1 MKKNKKVKTN
11 IIRLDTRFEEQVA
24 NNLKKFAKLNNQT
37 VNKFISNL
45 VENFL
50 NSQDKSYIKKINL
63 NENLA
68 NNRKHK
74 FLVYFNDDE
83 LTQITNKCENVSLPI
98 STFIRNAAM
107 GKNIINKNDK
117 NIVATLYK
125 LGGLFKHLFT
135 TNNKQNLSK
144 ENNQKMNEILNLI
157 YKKIYELKG

>member
-11 IIRLDTRFEEQVA
+11 IIRIDTRFEEQVA

-50 NSQDKSYIKKINL
+50 NSQDKSDIKKINL

-83 LTQITNKCENVSLPI
+83 LNQIKNKCENVSLPI
-98 STFIRNAAM
+98 STFIRNAAI
-107 GKNIINKNDK
+107 G
-117 NIVATLYK
+117 
-125 LGGLFKHLFT
+125 
-135 TNNKQNLSK
+135 
-144 ENNQKMNEILNLI
+144 
-157 YKKIYELKG
+157 KKIS

>member
-11 IIRLDTRFEEQVA
+11 IIRIDTRFEEQVA

-83 LTQITNKCENVSLPI
+83 LTQIKNKCENVSLPI
-98 STFIRNAAM
+98 STFIRNTAI

-117 NIVATLYK
+117 NIVSTLYK

>member
-1 MKKNKKVKTN
+1 M
-11 IIRLDTRFEEQVA
+11 
-24 NNLKKFAKLNNQT
+24 
-37 VNKFISNL
+37 
-45 VENFL
+45 
-50 NSQDKSYIKKINL
+50 

-83 LTQITNKCENVSLPI
+83 LNQIKNKCENVSLPI
-98 STFIRNAAM
+98 STFIRNAAI

-144 ENNQKMNEILNLI
+144 ENKGMNHIPLLTYIIHIIIYHYRLI
-157 YKKIYELKG
+157 T